1 MAASTSPDVVSAI
14 LQIVRQILELGWP
27 AIVLIQLYLVWKDDR
42 DARKIDRQE
51 YDRLMQQYISD
62 LREIAGL
69 KNRLPATA
77 TETTPPG
84 T

>member
-1 MAASTSPDVVSAI
+1 MASTSPDVVSAI

-42 DARKIDRQE
+42 DVRKIDRQE

-69 KNRLPATA
+69 KNRLLAE
-77 TETTPPG
+77 ETTPPG

>member
-1 MAASTSPDVVSAI
+1 MESTSPDVVAAI
-14 LQIVRQILELGWP
+14 LQTVRQILELGWP

-69 KNRLPATA
+69 KKPLTPLVP
-77 TETTPPG
+77 ETTPPG
-84 T
+84 A